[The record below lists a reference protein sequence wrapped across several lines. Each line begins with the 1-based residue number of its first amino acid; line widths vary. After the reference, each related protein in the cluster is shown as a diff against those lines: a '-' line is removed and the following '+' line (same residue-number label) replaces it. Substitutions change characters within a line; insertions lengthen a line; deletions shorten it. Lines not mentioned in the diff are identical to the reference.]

1 MAIVKFRR
9 TRNKSKEK
17 EFREETEHTEYGAT
31 SFKSAKDIA
40 NYYFY
45 LNKMKEYIYSSKSP
59 YADIVD
65 EFTRMKLIVQNVIP
79 EELLPYNFL
88 NLTETEYNNKLRSIA
103 ELYAEEV
110 IAHNAYWRN
119 INGDKSTIEQKELI
133 FSFAYSEMEG
143 LNFEQL
149 KERVNQY
156 VDKFT
161 SLYVGN
167 NWETRKPHL
176 QIHAKPNGIV
186 DAHLLLSYYDDQ
198 GQKIREFGGSSDLEN
213 KSNIMYEL
221 ENSGQFP
228 WIEKVITK
236 AWIEQGKLTKPDEVS
251 NEVKALK
258 EILSRNPS
266 NPEKTHRELIN
277 AGIKITGHRKGST
290 TGFISVNY
298 KGKKFIVNSE
308 FDSELNVKLNS
319 YLEKKEFNEKNK
331 GVKVDEITEKL
342 ISIIEQNK
350 GKSLEELN
358 KQLLNEGI
366 CLKLNPNKKNEIR
379 GISFDFGN
387 GTKIKSS
394 RIEQFKLADFKISN
408 TTYNNLLVENE
419 KFNQVVTEV
428 RFNGFSNHIGYATI
442 GEDEDNEEGV
452 KNKKKRN
459 VYAEWKMR
467 KGESLYSF
475 QKRMRESNNKR
486 ALFALNQYEI
496 PSPFSN
502 LVYHNYNG
510 RKKLIAQMINDKSVK
525 VFNGSKSSIKAALQI
540 LHANNRLEENEIN
553 HGYKHFVEI
562 SSTSLEALNR
572 AWLEAKLLGYEPIVK
587 IKGSNQEFKPT
598 ISTIEEYQKE
608 ITTRR
613 IKHRKEN
620 LEKIMEYFNNPIDT
634 MKVKISCFSN
644 LGNEIDRSAIALAY
658 LDAYKIG
665 FSPDLIFNPPN
676 AHRKSRNRLLL
687 TDLAENYKLLLATAR
702 TEIPG
707 DFEGFKAVLDKQL
720 GIVPVTL
727 KNEISAP
734 STQPAVQVVEVP
746 QSAAK
751 EPTQD
756 VSTPAKVKSKPPA
769 LPDKNIE
776 KPKK

>member
-17 EFREETEHTEYGAT
+17 EFREETEHTEFGGT

-59 YADIVD
+59 YADVVD

-88 NLTETEYNNKLRSIA
+88 NLPETEYNNKLRSVA
-103 ELYAEEV
+103 ELYAEKVVE
-110 IAHNAYWRN
+110 HNEYWRN
-119 INGDKSTIEQKELI
+119 MNGEKSTIEQKELI
-133 FSFAYSEMEG
+133 FSFAYSEMQG
-143 LNFEQL
+143 LNFEQV
-149 KERVNQY
+149 KERVHQY

-161 SLYVGN
+161 SLYIGK
-167 NWETRKPHL
+167 NWNTRIPHL

-186 DAHLLLSYYDDQ
+186 DAHLLLSYYDNE
-198 GQKIREFGGSSDLEN
+198 GQKIREFGSSSDLES

-228 WIEKVITK
+228 WIEKVITN
-236 AWIEQGKLTKPDEVS
+236 AWIEQGKLTTPDEVP

-266 NPEKTHRELIN
+266 NPEKTHRELIT

-342 ISIIEQNK
+342 ITIIEQNK

-419 KFNQVVTEV
+419 KFNQVITDVK
-428 RFNGFSNHIGYATI
+428 FNGFANHIGFAEI
-442 GEDEDNEEGV
+442 GEEDGAT
-452 KNKKKRN
+452 KKKRN

-467 KGESLYSF
+467 KGESLYAF
-475 QKRMRESNNKR
+475 QNRMRESNNKR
-486 ALFALNQYEI
+486 ALFALNQFEI

-510 RKKLIAQMINDKSVK
+510 RKKLIAQMVDEKNVK
-525 VFNGSKSSIKAALQI
+525 IFNNNKSSIKAALQI
-540 LHANNRLEENEIN
+540 LHANNRDNGN
-553 HGYKHFVEI
+553 TVNAGRKHFIEI
-562 SSTSLEALNR
+562 SSTNLEALNR

-587 IKGSNQEFKPT
+587 IKDSKEEFKPT
-598 ISTIEEYQKE
+598 ISTLEEYEKE
-608 ITTRR
+608 IISRR
-613 IKHRKEN
+613 VKHRKEN
-620 LEKIMEYFNNPIDT
+620 LENVMDYLKNPIDT
-634 MKVKISCFSN
+634 RKVKIACFSN
-644 LGNEIDRSAIALAY
+644 LGNEVDRSAIALAY
-658 LDAYKIG
+658 LDAYTIG
-665 FSPDLIFNPPN
+665 FDTDLLFNPPN
-676 AHRKSRNRLLL
+676 THKKSRNRLLL
-687 TDLAENYKLLLATAR
+687 ADLAENYNLLLATAR

-720 GIVPVTL
+720 GKVPVSL
-727 KNEISAP
+727 ANEQKPPMAP
-734 STQPAVQVVEVP
+734 PARPVVEDAQV
-746 QSAAK
+746 QDK
-751 EPTQD
+751 EP
-756 VSTPAKVKSKPPA
+756 SKQVPEPTKPKGNTPA
-769 LPDKNIE
+769 LPEKNII

>member
-9 TRNKSKEK
+9 TKNKSKEV
-17 EFREETEHTEYGAT
+17 EYRQETENTEFGRT

-65 EFTRMKLIVQNVIP
+65 EFTRMKLIVQDVIP

-88 NLTETEYNNKLRSIA
+88 HLPETEYNNKLRQVA
-103 ELYAEEV
+103 ELYAEKV
-110 IAHNAYWRN
+110 AAHNEYWRN
-119 INGDKSTIEQKELI
+119 MNGEKSTIEQKELI
-133 FSFAYSEMEG
+133 FSFAYSEMQG
-143 LNFEQL
+143 LNFEQV
-149 KERVNQY
+149 KERVHQY

-161 SLYVGN
+161 SLYVGK
-167 NWETRKPHL
+167 NWNTRIPHL

-186 DAHLLLSYYDDQ
+186 DAHLLLAYYDDE
-198 GQKIREFGGSSDLEN
+198 GKKIREFASSSDLEN

-236 AWIEQGKLTKPDEVS
+236 SWIEQGRLTKHDEVQE
-251 NEVKALK
+251 EVKKIK
-258 EILSRNPS
+258 EILAKNPL
-266 NPEKTHRELIN
+266 NPEKTHRDLIT
-277 AGIKITGHRKGST
+277 AGIKITGHRKGAT
-290 TGFISVNY
+290 TGFISVDF
-298 KGKKFIVNSE
+298 KGKKFIVNGD

-319 YLEKKEFNEKNK
+319 YLERKEFNEKNK
-331 GVKVDEITEKL
+331 GVKVDEVTEKL
-342 ISIIEQNK
+342 ITIIQNNK
-350 GKSLEELN
+350 GNSLEQLN
-358 KQLLNEGI
+358 KELLNEGI
-366 CLKLNPNKKNEIR
+366 CIKLNPNKQKEIR

-394 RIEQFKLADFKISN
+394 RISQFSITDFKISN
-408 TTYNNLLVENE
+408 TTYQNLIVENE
-419 KFNQVVTEV
+419 KFNQVITEV
-428 RFNGFSNHIGYATI
+428 KFNGFSNHIGYAAI
-442 GEDEDNEEGV
+442 GDDEENSD
-452 KNKKKRN
+452 KKKKRN

-486 ALFALNQYEI
+486 ALFALSQYEI

-525 VFNGSKSSIKAALQI
+525 VFNGNKSSIKAALQI
-540 LHANNRLEENEIN
+540 LHANNRLDENEIN

-562 SSTSLEALNR
+562 SSTNLEALNR

-598 ISTIEEYQKE
+598 ISTLEEYEKE
-608 ITTRR
+608 ISTRR

-620 LEKIMEYFNNPIDT
+620 LENIMEYFNNQIDT

-658 LDAYKIG
+658 LDAHKIG
-665 FSPDLIFNPPN
+665 FASELLFNPPN
-676 AHRKSRNRLLL
+676 THRKSRNRLLL

-702 TEIPG
+702 NEIPG
-707 DFEGFKAVLDKQL
+707 DFEGFKAALDKQL
-720 GIVPVTL
+720 GKVPVTL
-727 KNEISAP
+727 KNEVSAP
-734 STQPAVQVVEVP
+734 TTQPVVPMVDVP
-746 QSAAK
+746 QTAAN
-751 EPTQD
+751 EPTKE
-756 VSTPAKVKSKPPA
+756 VSPPVKPKVKSPT
-769 LPDKNIE
+769 LPE